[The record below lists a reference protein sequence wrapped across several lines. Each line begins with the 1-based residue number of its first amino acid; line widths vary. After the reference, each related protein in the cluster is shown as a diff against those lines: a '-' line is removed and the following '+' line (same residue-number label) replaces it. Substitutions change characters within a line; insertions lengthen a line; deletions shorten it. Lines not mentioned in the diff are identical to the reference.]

1 MENKKGLL
9 EIPVRKAVF
18 QLAIPMMLSGFLQN
32 AFSLVDMFFVGKLGT
47 SSIAALSISGF
58 IIGILIIAMSG
69 LTTGTMTLISHFKG
83 KKEDENA
90 NKVIWQTIFLSL
102 LLWLFSIIIGLFF
115 TEKLLLAFG
124 ARGEVVTR
132 GVEYLKITFLFSG
145 IIFLFISLNQALR
158 GAGDAKTPLKILF
171 LSNLLN
177 VILDP
182 LFIFG
187 FFFFPRLEI
196 KGSAIATIISRFIG
210 FCIII
215 YILAKKSHIL
225 QLKFKHLKI
234 LPKFIN
240 RIIKIGS
247 FTSFQFL
254 LRNISLLLLTRI
266 TAIYGARGIASYG
279 IGSRLRMVLM
289 MIIFGFANAS
299 GILMGQNM
307 GALNPQRAKISWIES
322 LKFAQIVILPFEIFF
337 LLFANF
343 ITGIFTKDP
352 EIIKI
357 TSTFLRF
364 QAISFPFLA
373 TSILTNRTLAGAGDT
388 AFPSVFVFFYTFALR
403 IILAYIFAVKTSTGI
418 TGVWL
423 SIAITDV
430 LMAIS
435 ISIYFKSEKWE
446 KIYYSHRKYLES

>member
-58 IIGILIIAMSG
+58 IIGILIIAMAG

-196 KGSAIATIISRFIG
+196 MGSAVATIISRFIG
-210 FCIII
+210 LSFTL
-215 YILAKKSHIL
+215 YILGCKSPY
-225 QLKFKHLKI
+225 LKLDIPHFKINIKI
-234 LPKFIN
+234 IN

-266 TAIYGARGIASYG
+266 TAIYGAKGIASYG

-307 GALNPQRAKISWIES
+307 GALNPQRAKISWVES
-322 LKFAQIVILPFEIFF
+322 LKLAQIVILPFEISF